1 MRAAEAIDEHLLEG
15 ELPERAGAK
24 PKPKPKPMQLMGYFT

>member
-24 PKPKPKPMQLMGYFT
+24 PKPKPMQLMGYFT